1 MGRCFQATLRNGE
14 GNAMNQAA
22 APVPRESIDRIIAK
36 LERLMDDARAQWSL
50 PKSDNEARFYA

>member
-1 MGRCFQATLRNGE
+1 
-14 GNAMNQAA
+14 MNQAA